1 MNFSIKY
8 HLLLKLQYF
17 TYWDF
22 LQDKNQFC
30 LTNYKNN
37 IKTINWLNKRKATRG
52 FWETENLFSCFPTF
66 TTFFPKC
73 HSQIQFSISITRIAI
88 HKMYI
93 YKIILSTI
101 NSLLKDNKSKILL
114 LIINPGHLSPEIIF
128 QIIFDRYFIYRKSYK
143 FSLILW
149 V

>member
-1 MNFSIKY
+1 MFYIFEFVMNFSIKY

-66 TTFFPKC
+66 TAFFPKC

-101 NSLLKDNKSKILL
+101 ACRR
-114 LIINPGHLSPEIIF
+114 IINPKYCYL
-128 QIIFDRYFIYRKSYK
+128 
-143 FSLILW
+143 SLILDIW
-149 V
+149 ALKSFSR

>member
-1 MNFSIKY
+1 MFYIFDFVMNFSIKY

-52 FWETENLFSCFPTF
+52 FWETEKLFSCFP
-66 TTFFPKC
+66 TFFPKC

-114 LIINPGHLSPEIIF
+114 LIINPGHLNPE
-128 QIIFDRYFIYRKSYK
+128 S
-143 FSLILW
+143 FSIAQDNFW
-149 V
+149 